1 MLTQIIKSIPLE
13 DFINDITKFYYN
25 FSLQGLENASK
36 LANKDYL
43 TPDEY
48 KFLEQTRKDASK
60 KVIKALL
67 IKYGVLLTKLAI
79 NTILQ
84 IKKSKENNNV
94 EV

>member
-1 MLTQIIKSIPLE
+1 MLTQIIKAIPLE

-25 FSLQGLENASK
+25 FSLQGLENTSK

-48 KFLEQTRKDASK
+48 KFLEQERKAASK
-60 KVIKALL
+60 KFIKALL
-67 IKYGVLLTKLAI
+67 IKHGVPLTKLVI

-84 IKKSKENNNV
+84 IKKYKENNNV